1 MNRRV
6 LLETL
11 EDELPRGTIR
21 YCSKV
26 VRIECED
33 RVKSIHL
40 ADGTVLKTKVNSVLN
55 ATMPFDSTIGLQFC
69 FFNRF

>member
-21 YCSKV
+21 YSSKV
-26 VRIECED
+26 VCIECDD

-40 ADGTVLKTKVNSVLN
+40 ADGTVLKTKVYIMCSMQQCHL
-55 ATMPFDSTIGLQFC
+55 IRQ
-69 FFNRF
+69 

>member
-21 YCSKV
+21 YSSKV
-26 VRIECED
+26 VHIESEG
-33 RVKSIHL
+33 RVKSVHL
-40 ADGTVLKTKVNSVLN
+40 ADGTVIKTKVNVESRMLSDQVIIYAFQ
-55 ATMPFDSTIGLQFC
+55 ATMF
-69 FFNRF
+69 